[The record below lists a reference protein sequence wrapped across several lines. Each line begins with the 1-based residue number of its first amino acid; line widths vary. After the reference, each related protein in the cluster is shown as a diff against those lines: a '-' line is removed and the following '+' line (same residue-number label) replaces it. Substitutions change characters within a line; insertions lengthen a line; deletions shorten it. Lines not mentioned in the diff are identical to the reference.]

1 MQHVRTA
8 TANKAPSAS
17 TINYGEIA
25 VNYNHDTPAI
35 YIKDNQNNIV
45 KFISEPY
52 FEKIVGTGVTE
63 NDGETFT
70 PLSEIIQ
77 QDEMTV
83 SAALNDLNDRKADK
97 SYVDDAVSSITI
109 YVDSQLDSASTNP
122 VENRVIYEALE
133 GIRIEVDTEL
143 DSASTNPVENRVIY
157 RAIVDDEEAIS
168 AALNDLNDRKADVSY
183 VNEAISANTIEV
195 DSQLDSASTNPV
207 ENRVLYQ
214 VIIDNEEVT
223 ASALN
228 DLNDRKADKTYV
240 DEAISASTIEVD
252 SQLDSASTNPVEN
265 RVIYQVIVDDE
276 EAISSA
282 LNDLNSRKAD
292 KSYVDSAVSSIT
304 IDVDSTLDS
313 ASTNPVENSAIT
325 SVINEITDDIREMDE
340 VVSAALNDLND
351 KKADVSYVDE
361 AISSVTIYV
370 DSQLDSAS
378 TNPVENRAV
387 WQFFHDDE
395 IVIAESLNDLN
406 DRVSGLESAPA
417 TAVTTESINAWN
429 TKLSGV
435 TVDGHA
441 GVVSNGV
448 ATVSG
453 SFECTTNKVTGITSA
468 STDTQYP
475 SAKATYDEIHPKV
488 ITTGGT
494 NATITIEANK
504 VYNLGTLTGTKTFS
518 LSNPS
523 DANIVNHYYWTFDT
537 SSTAPTITWP
547 SGLTWYGGSAPS
559 VAANGHYEVS
569 VLNNIAVVMEIS

>member
-70 PLSEIIQ
+70 PLSEVIQ

-133 GIRIEVDTEL
+133 GIRIEVDTE
-143 DSASTNPVENRVIY
+143 
-157 RAIVDDEEAIS
+157 
-168 AALNDLNDRKADVSY
+168 
-183 VNEAISANTIEV
+183 
-195 DSQLDSASTNPV
+195 
-207 ENRVLYQ
+207 
-214 VIIDNEEVT
+214 
-223 ASALN
+223 
-228 DLNDRKADKTYV
+228 
-240 DEAISASTIEVD
+240 
-252 SQLDSASTNPVEN
+252 LDSASTNPVEN